1 MMIAMTGSLATRA
14 VSMDDM
20 QRWPAFRRAVRTAD
34 KVAEAKARTSL
45 RSRFLAATDEQR
57 LSETYAAYVATGQR
71 SWVYVARHLLA
82 TAVSLLAISRL
93 PLRTAVLG
101 DSRGGQA
108 LYLALTRPGP
118 LRTPFGWSGIALLD
132 VPADAAEYSL
142 GASKQTLRRKVRAA
156 QKAGVTCR
164 HITDPAERLALLEL
178 ANRAEQEHA
187 DDEYR
192 VEAPDNSDLLDHEL
206 WLAAYAADGR
216 PLLLSVTPTDG
227 EWGQLRYFR
236 TLGSGPE
243 FSDSR
248 YLMTQELVEA
258 LARLGVRHLVEG
270 THPMELPNGLR
281 HFQRMVGFRLTRV
294 LARKA

>member
-1 MMIAMTGSLATRA
+1 MNAAARRPS
-14 VSMDDM
+14 
-20 QRWPAFRRAVRTAD
+20 FRRAARPD
-34 KVAEAKARTSL
+34 KVAKANGDSARSL
-45 RSRFLAATDEQR
+45 RSRLRTATDEPR
-57 LSETYAAYVATGQR
+57 LSEYYAALVASGQS
-71 SWVYVARHLLA
+71 SWSYVARHPLA
-82 TAVSLLAISRL
+82 TATSLLAITRL
-93 PLRTAVLG
+93 PQRSALLG

-108 LYLALTRPGP
+108 LHLALSRPGP
-118 LRTPFGWSGIALLD
+118 LGTPFGSTGVSVLD

-164 HITDPAERLALLEL
+164 PVTDPAERTALLEL
-178 ANRAEQEHA
+178 ANRAEQQHA
-187 DDEYR
+187 DEEYR
-192 VEAPDNSDLLDHEL
+192 VEAPDNSDLLSHDL
-206 WLAAYAADGR
+206 WLTAIAADGR

-243 FSDSR
+243 YSDSR
-248 YLMTQELVEA
+248 YLMTQVLVEE
-258 LARLGVRHLVEG
+258 LARRGVRNLVEG

-294 LARKA
+294 FARTAA